1 MSICLRCGKYP
12 FCNGIEEN
20 KKECDKFI
28 KRKLGGE
35 DGKRNVYR
43 DNGTYI
49 NNRANING
57 EIQYI

>member
-1 MSICLRCGKYP
+1 MNICLKCGKYP
-12 FCNGIEEN
+12 FCNGIKED

-43 DNGTYI
+43 ANDTYI
-49 NNRANING
+49 DNRTNING
-57 EIQYI
+57 EL

>member
-12 FCNGIEEN
+12 FCNGIEGN

-35 DGKRNVYR
+35 DGKRNVYG
-43 DNGTYI
+43 DTGTYN

-57 EIQYI
+57 

>member
-1 MSICLRCGKYP
+1 MKICLKCGKYP
-12 FCNGIEEN
+12 FCNGIKED

-43 DNGTYI
+43 DNGTY
-49 NNRANING
+49 NDNRANING
-57 EIQYI
+57 

>member
-12 FCNGIEEN
+12 FCNRIEEN

-35 DGKRNVYR
+35 DEKKNVYR
-43 DNGTYI
+43 DYGTHS
-49 NNRANING
+49 NNRIYNNG
-57 EIQYI
+57 KV